1 MAIFPAD
8 LRGKTYRIL
17 GETVKFVPYG
27 DIVVEG
33 DLGFPIEPVPPGRRR
48 NPVPDAEI
56 FGRSKRP
63 SQSAKIIMGFNI
75 KGKPGVKMKQVLDFV
90 YDLRREEVEMAF
102 KEGYATPSLEGG
114 DVGASFIRQHGLW
127 QPISDRNAKPE
138 EGVQIIF
145 FNNIEEK
152 KREFERDIEYIAAE
166 LAREFQQD
174 ATIVEHMRK
183 GMIAETVVIG
193 PQKGDITLTEPEW
206 TRRCNFCLKVERTT
220 RSKFRP
226 VPLEP
231 DFEPEKPL
239 TDQEKMHR
247 KIMEMPH

>member
-8 LRGKTYRIL
+8 LRGKTYRVL

-33 DLGFPIEPVPPGRRR
+33 DLGFEIEPEPRGSQR
-48 NPVPDAEI
+48 NPVRDVESL
-56 FGRSKRP
+56 GRSKRP
-63 SQSAKIIMGFNI
+63 SQSAKIVMGFNI
-75 KGKPGVKMKQVLDFV
+75 NNKPGVKMKAVLDFV

-127 QPISDRNAKPE
+127 QPISDRDAKPE

-145 FNNIEEK
+145 FNNIQEK
-152 KREFERDIEYIAAE
+152 KREFERDIEFIAAE

-174 ATIVEHMRK
+174 AVIVEHMRK
-183 GMIAETVVIG
+183 GMIEETVVIG
-193 PQKGDITLTEPEW
+193 KQKG
-206 TRRCNFCLKVERTT
+206 K
-220 RSKFRP
+220 
-226 VPLEP
+226 
-231 DFEPEKPL
+231 
-239 TDQEKMHR
+239 
-247 KIMEMPH
+247 